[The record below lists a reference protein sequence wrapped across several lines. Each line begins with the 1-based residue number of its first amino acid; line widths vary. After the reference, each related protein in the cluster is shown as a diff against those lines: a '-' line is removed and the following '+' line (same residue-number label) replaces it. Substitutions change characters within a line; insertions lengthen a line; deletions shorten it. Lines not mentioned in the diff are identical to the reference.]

1 MTRDKR
7 ILYISSIAIL
17 VLLLSLLFVKTDNS
31 AVWLACLLLPCAVL
45 LPLIIRKRSSLA
57 IQKNEVLLITTIV
70 GVIYTVLIQMT
81 GAWFGYYENPY
92 FITWDTF
99 FTCILPLAVIFVSVE
114 IIRVVLLAQKN
125 KLVDV
130 IAFLICIITDVLAFS
145 TLVHITSLNKFMDLV
160 GMTLFPAISANVYY
174 HHVSKKYGAMPSIAL
189 RLIMALP
196 TYFISMMPA
205 VPDVLLAGAK
215 LLLPV
220 VLLAIVGTLYSKQ
233 KKNAVRTGE
242 KVSVFGTLL
251 AVVFCAAVAMLIS
264 CQFKY
269 GMLVI
274 ATESM
279 TGEINK
285 GDAVIY
291 ERYEGQAIKE
301 GQVIVFQQNDT
312 NIVHRV
318 VKIEKVGGEVRY
330 YTKGDANTEV
340 DGGYRKKSDIVGLT
354 DIKIAY
360 AGYPTL
366 WLHEL
371 INSAN

>member
-1 MTRDKR
+1 MTRDKK

-17 VLLLSLLFVKTDNS
+17 VFLLPLLFMEIENS
-31 AVWLACLLLPCAVL
+31 RVVAACFLLPCSVL
-45 LPLIIRKRSSLA
+45 VSLLIKKRISLA
-57 IQKNEVLLITTIV
+57 IQRKEILLISAVV
-70 GVIYTVLIQMT
+70 GIIYTVAIQMT
-81 GAWFGYYENPY
+81 GTWFGYYENPY
-92 FITWDTF
+92 FINLDMFLTRV
-99 FTCILPLAVIFVSVE
+99 LPLTVMFVSVE
-114 IIRVVLLAQKN
+114 IIRTVLLAQKN
-125 KLVDV
+125 KFVDV

-205 VPDVLLAGAK
+205 VPDVLSSCSR

-220 VLLAIVGTLYSKQ
+220 VLLAIVGALYSKQ
-233 KKNAVRTGE
+233 KKNAVRAGE
-242 KVSVFGTLL
+242 KLSAFGVIL
-251 AVVFCAAVAMLIS
+251 AVAFLTAVVMLIS

-285 GDAVIY
+285 GDAIIY
-291 ERYEGQAIKE
+291 ERYEGQTIKE
-301 GQVIVFQQNDT
+301 GQVVVFQQNET
-312 NIVHRV
+312 KIVHRV
-318 VKIEKVGGEVRY
+318 VKIEKVSGEVRY
-330 YTKGDANTEV
+330 YTKGDANI
-340 DGGYRKKSDIVGLT
+340 DNDAGYRTRSDIVGLT
-354 DIKIAY
+354 DLKISY
-360 AGYPTL
+360 IGFPTL

-371 INSAN
+371 VNPAN